1 MIKEA
6 IDRILDLRDETTME
20 IDDRVYIKAGY
31 TPVKDPVAAVLH
43 LHTLTGIRDYISNGI
58 DKDHDPTIIHIVE
71 YNQVDLITGLIGEW
85 KQRETRLTATSHEHA
100 NVNGRWRSVEDFII
114 MLHAEFVENEG
125 ANYLKR
131 ITAGIVDSASNQI
144 KDNGITQT
152 ATVKSG
158 ISLVE
163 ETEIKNPIT
172 LKPYRTFPEI
182 EQPEISFVFRIRKG
196 THGPECAL
204 FESDGGKW
212 KSDTIQTIKAW
223 LKNELDGEVSIIA

>member
-6 IDRILDLRDETTME
+6 INTILDLSDPTTTDIE
-20 IDDRVYIKAGY
+20 ERTYIKSGY
-31 TPVKDPVAAVLH
+31 SAVKEPIAAVLK

-58 DKDHDPTIIHIVE
+58 DISHESTIIHIVD
-71 YNQVDLITGLIGEW
+71 YNRVDLITGLIGKW
-85 KQRETRLTATSHEHA
+85 KQRETRLTAEAHEHA
-100 NVNGRWRSVEDFII
+100 NINGRWRSVEDFII
-114 MLHAEFVENEG
+114 MLHAEFVETES

-131 ITAGIVDSASNQI
+131 ITAGIVDSASAQI
-144 KDNGITQT
+144 NDNGISQS

-163 ETEIKNPIT
+163 NIEIKNPLS

-182 EQPEISFVFRIRKG
+182 VQPEISSVFRIRKG
-196 THGPECAL
+196 SHGPECAL
-204 FESDGGKW
+204 FESDGEKW

-223 LKNELDGEVSIIA
+223 FKAELDDAVSIIA

>member
-6 IDRILDLRDETTME
+6 INRILELNDITTVGIE
-20 IDDRVYIKAGY
+20 DRMYIKSGY
-31 TPVKDPVAAVLH
+31 SSVKEPIASVLN
-43 LHTLTGIRDYISNGI
+43 LHTLTGIRDYISNEI
-58 DKDHDPTIIHIVE
+58 DKNHESTIIHIVD
-71 YNQVDLITGLIGEW
+71 YNQVNLITGLIGKW
-85 KQRETRLTATSHEHA
+85 KQRETRLTAQAHEHA
-100 NVNGRWRSVEDFII
+100 NINGRWRSVEDFII
-114 MLHAEFVENEG
+114 MLHAEFVETDS

-131 ITAGIVDSASNQI
+131 ITAGIVDSASSQI
-144 KDNGITQT
+144 NDNGIAQS

-163 ETEIKNPIT
+163 NIEIKNPFS
-172 LKPYRTFPEI
+172 LKPYRSFPEI

-196 THGPECAL
+196 NHGPECAL

-223 LKNELDGEVSIIA
+223 FKAELDGSVSIIA

>member
-1 MIKEA
+1 MITAA
-6 IDRILDLRDETTME
+6 IEKILDLRDDTT
-20 IDDRVYIKAGY
+20 IDIENRMFIKQGY
-31 TPVKDPVAAVLH
+31 TPVKEPMAAALH

-58 DKDHDPTIIHIVE
+58 DKDHEPTIIHIVD
-71 YNQVDLITGLIGEW
+71 YNHVDLITGLTGEW

-100 NVNGRWRSVEDFII
+100 NINGRWRSVEDFII
-114 MLHAEFVENEG
+114 MLHSEFVENEG

-131 ITAGIVDSASNQI
+131 ITAGIVDSASAQI

-158 ISLVE
+158 VSLVE
-163 ETEIKNPIT
+163 EAEIKNPIT

-182 EQPEISFVFRIRKG
+182 EQPEIAFVFRIRKG
-196 THGPECAL
+196 NHGPECAL

-223 LKNELDGEVSIIA
+223 LKNELSGEVSIIA